1 MWSEHKM
8 SDGANPRSPAATEF
22 RVGAL
27 QTVIFTEPAGFSTGR
42 VLQRFLPE
50 VASTFDAEPGIPGE
64 ALPPEIPRVLLASKS
79 GAWQGQIGP
88 LRCDLIWRGSGSRNS
103 AQVAGVLSEASGW
116 LFKYLDVTG
125 ARGLRAAV
133 VLTRFAECEL
143 PGLMLARHFCQERW
157 YQQPLNRPQSFE
169 LHAHK
174 SYRLG
179 ETEVNSWF
187 RAKSGQ
193 FEVDGQ
199 KAPIVIEEQ
208 DINTLPRESPLGQ
221 TEASAF
227 FLACP
232 QELDHILSLYFPGT
246 P

>member
-1 MWSEHKM
+1 M
-8 SDGANPRSPAATEF
+8 SDASTPRSPTASDF
-22 RVGAL
+22 KVGAL
-27 QTVIFTEPAGFSTGR
+27 QAVMFTEPKGFSTGR

-64 ALPPEIPRVLLASKS
+64 ALPPEIPRVLLASKA
-79 GAWQGQIGP
+79 GTWQGQIGP
-88 LRCDLIWRGSGSRNS
+88 LRCDLIWRGSGSKNS
-103 AQVAGVLSEASGW
+103 AQVASVLSEASGW

-125 ARGLRAAV
+125 AKALRAAV
-133 VLTRFAECEL
+133 VLTRFAECER

-179 ETEVNSWF
+179 ETDVNSWF

-199 KAPIVIEEQ
+199 NAPIVIAEQ
-208 DINTLPRESPLGQ
+208 DVNTLPRETPLGQ
-221 TEASAF
+221 AEASAF